1 MSQQVADASAEPVA
15 SLMDQI
21 RSGLATY
28 LRVPE
33 GSISIPENVD
43 KYHDKNAPTKS
54 DPALEEVFRLMW
66 ALNERGLSDQQI
78 GNTSLRRRPLTTA
91 LDQILE
97 DITSQMR
104 GVPLQ
109 YTELGP
115 EPVKT
120 KYIIGRLQQ
129 RGLDIQQYN
138 GVDINP
144 ASRETMRRE
153 LAEFIPK
160 ERFSYHRTLF
170 EELGQS
176 PYKLPGVRN
185 LVTML
190 GFEEG
195 NEHPAAIN
203 RMLDRI
209 LDPGDL
215 FLSEMQ
221 ILSDGGWHPIFNFYQ
236 NDLMRRFS
244 KIALE
249 RSRPHTDSEY
259 GVYLVPLSLGTDGA
273 PTMAAV
279 TAERIRESQ
288 SDTDSIFVTNY
299 CLKFA
304 LNEYRHVREGSGRL
318 KVLSQRTTADGSVK
332 QTLKFTAD
340 KLDIGD
346 LHQIVDGPNGLRYH
360 VAAAEGSNS
369 TFRNGEVTMYTE
381 RLEGKLFGLIPIVFD
396 PENEPSVDLPIAHFT
411 DVFVTQAGQFG
422 GELTMPGMHQY
433 MTET

>member
-1 MSQQVADASAEPVA
+1 LNQLSAELVA
-15 SLMDQI
+15 TALKDEHPRVREHAVILSEGFTDSAQI

-170 EELGQS
+170 D
-176 PYKLPGVRN
+176 
-185 LVTML
+185 
-190 GFEEG
+190 EG

-318 KVLSQRTTADGSVK
+318 KVLSQRTTADGSVVF
-332 QTLKFTAD
+332 QLTQ
-340 KLDIGD
+340 KL
-346 LHQIVDGPNGLRYH
+346 
-360 VAAAEGSNS
+360 
-369 TFRNGEVTMYTE
+369 
-381 RLEGKLFGLIPIVFD
+381 
-396 PENEPSVDLPIAHFT
+396 
-411 DVFVTQAGQFG
+411 
-422 GELTMPGMHQY
+422 
-433 MTET
+433 

>member
-1 MSQQVADASAEPVA
+1 MSQQVIDAPVQQGM
-15 SLMDQI
+15 SLVEQI
-21 RSGLATY
+21 RTGLATY

-33 GSISIPENVD
+33 SSITVPQNVD
-43 KYHDKNAPTKS
+43 KYHDKDAPAQS
-54 DPALEEVFRLMW
+54 DPTLEEVFRLMW
-66 ALNERGLSDQQI
+66 ALNERGLSDRQI
-78 GNTSLRRRPLTTA
+78 GNTALRQRPLTTA
-91 LDQILE
+91 LDQVLG
-97 DITSQMR
+97 DIADELA
-104 GVPLQ
+104 GAPLQ

-120 KYIIGRLQQ
+120 KYILRSLQD
-129 RGLDIQQYN
+129 RGLDIRQYN

-144 ASRETMRRE
+144 ASRDTMQRE
-153 LAEFIPK
+153 LSPVVPA
-160 ERFSYHRTLF
+160 ERFTYQQTLF
-170 EELGQS
+170 EQLGDRD
-176 PYKLPGVRN
+176 YRVPGVRN

-203 RMLDRI
+203 AMLDNI
-209 LDPGDL
+209 LEPGDL

-249 RSRPHTDSEY
+249 RSQPHVDSEY

-288 SDTDSIFVTNY
+288 SGADSIFVTNY

-304 LNEYRHVREGSGRL
+304 LDEYRHLREESGRL
-318 KVLSQRTTADGSVK
+318 KVLAQRTTADGSVVF
-332 QTLKFTAD
+332 QLTQ
-340 KLDIGD
+340 KL
-346 LHQIVDGPNGLRYH
+346 
-360 VAAAEGSNS
+360 
-369 TFRNGEVTMYTE
+369 
-381 RLEGKLFGLIPIVFD
+381 
-396 PENEPSVDLPIAHFT
+396 
-411 DVFVTQAGQFG
+411 
-422 GELTMPGMHQY
+422 
-433 MTET
+433 